1 MGLIDCICKNA
12 ENNLSKATTIFSDKY
27 LSCVEPVE
35 YARVASGA
43 SLFSFFASH
52 SFSTVTLPTS
62 AVKRSFCSCDLTS
75 SSLYSLTAL
84 EGSIAI
90 SALASITPQQI
101 KTTI

>member
-43 SLFSFFASH
+43 S
-52 SFSTVTLPTS
+52 
-62 AVKRSFCSCDLTS
+62 
-75 SSLYSLTAL
+75 
-84 EGSIAI
+84 GSVG
-90 SALASITPQQI
+90 L
-101 KTTI
+101 